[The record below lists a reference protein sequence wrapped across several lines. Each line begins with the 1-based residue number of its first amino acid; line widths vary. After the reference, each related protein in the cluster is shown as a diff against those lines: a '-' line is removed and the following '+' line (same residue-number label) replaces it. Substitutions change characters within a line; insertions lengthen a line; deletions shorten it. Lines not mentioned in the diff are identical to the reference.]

1 MSKWPQVNLTEL
13 AVCLDSRRVPVKESD
28 RPDGGTVPYYGA
40 NGQTGW
46 MDRPLFD
53 EPLLLIAEDG
63 GFFDQPEKGV
73 AYVIEGPSWV
83 NNHAHVLRAKPERAK
98 LEYLGYFFR
107 HFNFLPY
114 ITGTTR
120 SKLTQRD
127 LFKVDVPLPPLPE
140 QERIVGILN
149 EVDTLRR
156 LQAASRQR
164 LDELF
169 QSLLH
174 DAFQGEP

>member
-83 NNHAHVLRAKPERAK
+83 NNHAHILKTFGEIP
-98 LEYLGYFFR
+98 LSYLKNYVKWY
-107 HFNFLPY
+107 L
-114 ITGTTR
+114 
-120 SKLTQRD
+120 
-127 LFKVDVPLPPLPE
+127 
-140 QERIVGILN
+140 ILI
-149 EVDTLRR
+149 
-156 LQAASRQR
+156 
-164 LDELF
+164 F
-169 QSLLH
+169 QH
-174 DAFQGEP
+174 HT